1 LYGKAPG
8 PTLEVGDGPLGEDL
22 MVAYVQQMMRKE
34 PITFGV
40 MILMIAILIFG
51 MWDILHTVKR

>member
-1 LYGKAPG
+1 MIEYIK
-8 PTLEVGDGPLGEDL
+8 T
-22 MVAYVQQMMRKE
+22 MVRKE

-51 MWDILHTVKR
+51 AWDSLRVVKRYNAPQTDVESPKNP

>member
-1 LYGKAPG
+1 
-8 PTLEVGDGPLGEDL
+8 